1 MRNLLYLFLGIALIA
16 GFNSCKK
23 CNECTLMCQNCTQ
36 GGFVSTICRNDY
48 YSDAEY
54 QAAVS
59 SAIAGGSTCAAANET
74 DKVCNSGLFFRTL
87 QSAEI
92 TQRENS
98 GWKCD

>member
-1 MRNLLYLFLGIALIA
+1 MRKLLYFFFGIALITSI
-16 GFNSCKK
+16 NSCKK

-36 GGFVSTICRNDY
+36 SGFVSTICRTDY

-59 SAIAGGSTCAAANET
+59 STIAGGSTCVTANET
-74 DKVCNSGLFFRTL
+74 DEVCNSGVFFRTR
-87 QSAEI
+87 QSLEI
-92 TQRENS
+92 TEREDA